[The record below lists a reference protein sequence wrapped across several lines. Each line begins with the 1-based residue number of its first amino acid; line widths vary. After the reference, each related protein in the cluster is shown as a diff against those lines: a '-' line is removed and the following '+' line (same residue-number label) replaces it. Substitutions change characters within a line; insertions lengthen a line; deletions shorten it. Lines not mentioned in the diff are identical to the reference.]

1 MRAQDVTKTLDLR
14 VRTETWAQALG
25 LVVNS
30 QDGEFYVT
38 ADVVLTTLLN
48 KQPHPR
54 VELKFFRC
62 QQDPM

>member
-1 MRAQDVTKTLDLR
+1 MRAQDVTNTWDLR

-38 ADVVLTTLLN
+38 ADVVFDL
-48 KQPHPR
+48 R
-54 VELKFFRC
+54 F
-62 QQDPM
+62 